1 MLGAPLLFQ
10 VSCPSWAGGCCLP
23 SLASK
28 KPRLGVPGRPQSWQG
43 SVAELPA
50 PPGLAA
56 HQLALGL
63 SWLLPGPVW
72 K

>member
-23 SLASK
+23 SLTSK
-28 KPRLGVPGRPQSWQG
+28 KPRLRVPGRPQSWQG
-43 SVAELPA
+43 QLPA
-50 PPGLAA
+50 CPPGLAA

-63 SWLLPGPVW
+63 SWLLPGPVQ